1 MTSNKPYPTIKAN
14 RDFSRTY
21 RQGKILRGDYII
33 MHYRQRG
40 DQETPRVGYTVSRK
54 IRTAVE
60 RNKIKRLLR
69 EAMRLSGLKIIPG
82 TDIILVGKKKTNP
95 PDFFSLR
102 KELHDMIIR
111 AKLASEENN
120 CG

>member
-1 MTSNKPYPTIKAN
+1 
-14 RDFSRTY
+14 
-21 RQGKILRGDYII
+21 